1 MSEFDIDA
9 FIIELDR
16 LGVKLTMTRL
26 ADGTYRVNRWRTPE
40 AIRNAEQVERLWAT
54 HIGDDKTRMRLL
66 ADRLLAWASTANVQ
80 HQK

>member
-26 ADGTYRVNRWRTPE
+26 ADGTYRVNRWT
-40 AIRNAEQVERLWAT
+40 T
-54 HIGDDKTRMRLL
+54 KT
-66 ADRLLAWASTANVQ
+66 A
-80 HQK
+80 